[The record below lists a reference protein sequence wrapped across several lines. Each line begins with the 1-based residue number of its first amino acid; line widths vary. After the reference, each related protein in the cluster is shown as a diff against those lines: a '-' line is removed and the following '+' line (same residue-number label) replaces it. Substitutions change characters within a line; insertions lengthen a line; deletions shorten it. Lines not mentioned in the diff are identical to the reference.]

1 MSDGGRARGQGSQYM
16 DTVHRGRGRSWGR
29 GMGWGR
35 CMGRSAHYVD
45 VDKDVDVDKGKD
57 IDRKNYKHKDKEP
70 GCTCSPPP

>member
-35 CMGRSAHYVD
+35 CMGMGMGMGRSAHHSSKYDCGEV
-45 VDKDVDVDKGKD
+45 
-57 IDRKNYKHKDKEP
+57 
-70 GCTCSPPP
+70 